1 MEKGVAPRIRVD
13 DEVANAKTI
22 LNLLD
27 EDSDKNITAIHDV
40 SAGGLAVALSEM
52 VISSD
57 KGCEVELTSDELD
70 ENQLLY
76 SESHGRYLVTVNADA
91 CDEILS
97 KIDVPVTVLGEV
109 KGNVLKIN
117 DNEFTIDE
125 LNNSYRGVIEKY
137 MA

>member
-1 MEKGVAPRIRVD
+1 MVKNWCGETCEGKS
-13 DEVANAKTI
+13 K
-22 LNLLD
+22 D
-27 EDSDKNITAIHDV
+27 EDEDKDITAIHDV
-40 SAGGLAVALSEM
+40 SAGGLAIALSEM

-76 SESHGRYLVTVNADA
+76 SESHGRYLVTVKADA
-91 CDEILS
+91 CDDILS
-97 KIDVPVTVLGEV
+97 KIDVPICVIGEV
-109 KGNVLKIN
+109 KGNTLKIN

-125 LNNSYRGVIEKY
+125 LNNSYYGVIEKY

>member
-1 MEKGVAPRIRVD
+1 
-13 DEVANAKTI
+13 
-22 LNLLD
+22 
-27 EDSDKNITAIHDV
+27 
-40 SAGGLAVALSEM
+40 M

-57 KGCEVELTSDELD
+57 KGCKVELISDDLD
-70 ENQLLY
+70 ENQLLF
-76 SESHGRYLVTVNADA
+76 SESHGRYLVTVKSDA

-125 LNNSYRGVIEKY
+125 LNNSYYGVIEKY

>member
-1 MEKGVAPRIRVD
+1 
-13 DEVANAKTI
+13 NAKII
-22 LNLLD
+22 LGLLD
-27 EDSDKNITAIHDV
+27 EDSQKDITAVHDV

-57 KGCEVELTSDELD
+57 LGCEVELASDELD

-76 SESHGRYLVTVNADA
+76 SESHGRYLITVKADA
-91 CDEILS
+91 LDHILS

-109 KGNVLKIN
+109 KGDVLKIN
-117 DNEFTIDE
+117 ENEFSIEE
-125 LNNSYRGVIEKY
+125 LKDSYYGVIEKY